1 MEKILSKNTQ
11 TSSLA
16 GRKHPRITLTAE
28 DNDRLSS
35 LVRAAMDKMP
45 DIASCLADELDRAS
59 VLPKGRVADDTVR
72 MGSHLEYRDETLGT
86 ARTATLVYPD
96 EADISQGKISVLT
109 PIGVALI
116 GLKVGQSITWETRN
130 GAVRELTLLG
140 VRQPQYA

>member
-1 MEKILSKNTQ
+1 MTWMIQGLRQPDMTETPKNHLIMEKILSKNTH

-72 MGSHLEYRDETLGT
+72 MGSHLE
-86 ARTATLVYPD
+86 
-96 EADISQGKISVLT
+96 
-109 PIGVALI
+109 
-116 GLKVGQSITWETRN
+116 
-130 GAVRELTLLG
+130 
-140 VRQPQYA
+140 